1 MKLDEHKL
9 RLWEA
14 IQEYAQSCGG
24 DTSALTVSD
33 RRMAAVAAVE
43 RAVDLLVNPSKSLPD
58 IGETLLSQMKADVR
72 KAKYN
77 ELWSEAI
84 LDGCSRDEAHRRAYE
99 GSRDECASCGHQPCM
114 CDQQ

>member
-1 MKLDEHKL
+1 MKLDEHKQ

-24 DTSALTVSD
+24 DTSAMTTTD
-33 RRMAAVAAVE
+33 RRIEAVAAVE
-43 RAVDLLVNPSKSLPD
+43 RAVDLLINPSKSLPD
-58 IGETLLSQMKADVR
+58 LGKTLFDQMKVEAR
-72 KAKYN
+72 KAQYN

-99 GSRDECASCGHQPCM
+99 GSRDECVSCGHRPCM